1 MTDPITEF
9 SFYDTELSIRGKSA
23 SKEVGLNWNGDL
35 SMLLTPEAEASLV
48 LPENEQSG
56 KVSESIDPMSHF
68 EHNDILEALLTPQSC
83 APQVLTEI
91 SSTSTSSEDLFGG
104 SPLYDGDAGDPNTWN
119 SLFAPNESVDTDGML
134 EQISIKPEVITP
146 VTEASPQIETFS
158 AYEAQDVLAPLPAPK
173 SNKRK
178 RRESSLDS
186 NGQYKKDALGITA
199 YSRKP
204 RSAPLA
210 PIVVDESCDTVQAK
224 RARNTAAARRSRA
237 RKLERM
243 TQLEEKVAELLA
255 LNSSLESENLQ
266 LKTDLGS
273 LRKVCGL
280 D

>member
-9 SFYDTELSIRGKSA
+9 SLYDTDLSLRGKSA
-23 SKEVGLNWNGDL
+23 SKDVSLNWTGDL

-48 LPENEQSG
+48 LPEDELPCKPSQSI
-56 KVSESIDPMSHF
+56 ESSQF
-68 EHNDILEALLTPQSC
+68 ETTDILDALLTPQSC
-83 APQVLTEI
+83 APQLLTEI
-91 SSTSTSSEDLFGG
+91 SSSTSSEDLLFGG
-104 SPLYDGDAGDPNTWN
+104 SPLFEGDAGDPNTWT

-134 EQISIKPEVITP
+134 EQISIKPDVITP
-146 VTEASPQIETFS
+146 VTEVSPHVES
-158 AYEAQDVLAPLPAPK
+158 LSDESQDLVGSLVTPK
-173 SNKRK
+173 CNKRK

-243 TQLEEKVAELLA
+243 TQLEEKVAQLLA
-255 LNSSLESENLQ
+255 LNNALESENSQ
-266 LKTDLGS
+266 LKTDLSS

-280 D
+280 E

>member
-9 SFYDTELSIRGKSA
+9 SLYDTDLSLRGKSA
-23 SKEVGLNWNGDL
+23 SKDVSLNWTGDL

-48 LPENEQSG
+48 LPEDELPCKPSQSI
-56 KVSESIDPMSHF
+56 ESSQF
-68 EHNDILEALLTPQSC
+68 ETTDILDALLTPQSC
-83 APQVLTEI
+83 APQLLTEI
-91 SSTSTSSEDLFGG
+91 SSSTSSEDLLFGG
-104 SPLYDGDAGDPNTWN
+104 SPLFEGDAGDPNTWT

-134 EQISIKPEVITP
+134 EQISIKPDVITP
-146 VTEASPQIETFS
+146 VTEVPPHVESLSDES
-158 AYEAQDVLAPLPAPK
+158 QDLVGSLVTPK
-173 SNKRK
+173 CNKRK

-243 TQLEEKVAELLA
+243 TQLEEKVAQLLA
-255 LNSSLESENLQ
+255 LNNALESENSQ
-266 LKTDLGS
+266 LKTDLSS

-280 D
+280 E

>member
-9 SFYDTELSIRGKSA
+9 SLYDTDLSLRGKSA
-23 SKEVGLNWNGDL
+23 SKDVSLNWTGDL
-35 SMLLTPEAEASLV
+35 SMLLTPEAEASLA
-48 LPENEQSG
+48 LPEDELPCKPSQSI
-56 KVSESIDPMSHF
+56 ESSQF
-68 EHNDILEALLTPQSC
+68 ETTDILDALLTPQSC
-83 APQVLTEI
+83 APQLLTEI
-91 SSTSTSSEDLFGG
+91 SSSTSSEDLLFGG
-104 SPLYDGDAGDPNTWN
+104 SPLFEGDAGDPNTWT
-119 SLFAPNESVDTDGML
+119 SLFAPNESIDTDGML
-134 EQISIKPEVITP
+134 EQISIKPDVITP
-146 VTEASPQIETFS
+146 VTEVPPHVESLADES
-158 AYEAQDVLAPLPAPK
+158 QDLVGSLVTPK
-173 SNKRK
+173 CNKRK

-243 TQLEEKVAELLA
+243 TQLEEKVAQLLA
-255 LNSSLESENLQ
+255 LNNALESENSQ
-266 LKTDLGS
+266 LKTDLSS

-280 D
+280 E

>member
-9 SFYDTELSIRGKSA
+9 SLYDTDLSLRGKSA
-23 SKEVGLNWNGDL
+23 SKDVSLNWTGDL

-48 LPENEQSG
+48 LPEDELPCKPSQSI
-56 KVSESIDPMSHF
+56 ESSQF
-68 EHNDILEALLTPQSC
+68 ETTDILDALLTPQSC
-83 APQVLTEI
+83 APQLLTEI
-91 SSTSTSSEDLFGG
+91 SSSTSSEDLLFGG
-104 SPLYDGDAGDPNTWN
+104 SPLFEGDAGDPNTWT

-134 EQISIKPEVITP
+134 EQISIKPDVITP
-146 VTEASPQIETFS
+146 VTEVPPHVESLAGES
-158 AYEAQDVLAPLPAPK
+158 QDLVGSLVTPK
-173 SNKRK
+173 CNKRK

-243 TQLEEKVAELLA
+243 TQLEEKVAQLLA
-255 LNSSLESENLQ
+255 LNNALESENSQ
-266 LKTDLGS
+266 LKTDLSS

-280 D
+280 E

>member
-9 SFYDTELSIRGKSA
+9 SLYDTELSLHDKSA
-23 SKEVGLNWNGDL
+23 SKDISLNWTGDL

-48 LPENEQSG
+48 LPEDEHPC
-56 KVSESIDPMSHF
+56 KPSESIETSQF
-68 EHNDILEALLTPQSC
+68 ETTDILKALLTPQSC
-83 APQVLTEI
+83 APQLLTEI
-91 SSTSTSSEDLFGG
+91 SSSTSSEDLLFGG
-104 SPLYDGDAGDPNTWN
+104 SPLFEGDAGDPNTWT
-119 SLFAPNESVDTDGML
+119 SLFAPDESVDTDGML

-146 VTEASPQIETFS
+146 VIEVPPQVES
-158 AYEAQDVLAPLPAPK
+158 LVVSEVQDDVAPLSTPK
-173 SNKRK
+173 CNKRK

-243 TQLEEKVAELLA
+243 TQLEDKVAQLLA
-255 LNSSLESENLQ
+255 LNNALESENSQ
-266 LKTDLGS
+266 LKTDLSS

-280 D
+280 E

>member
-9 SFYDTELSIRGKSA
+9 SLYDTDLSLRGKSA
-23 SKEVGLNWNGDL
+23 SKDVSLNWTGDL
-35 SMLLTPEAEASLV
+35 SMLLTPEAEASLAFPEDE
-48 LPENEQSG
+48 LPCKPSQSI
-56 KVSESIDPMSHF
+56 ESSQF
-68 EHNDILEALLTPQSC
+68 ETTDILDALLTPQSC
-83 APQVLTEI
+83 APQLLTEI
-91 SSTSTSSEDLFGG
+91 SSSTSSEDLLFGG
-104 SPLYDGDAGDPNTWN
+104 SPLFEGDAGDPNTWT

-134 EQISIKPEVITP
+134 EQISIKPDVITP
-146 VTEASPQIETFS
+146 VTEVPPHVESLADES
-158 AYEAQDVLAPLPAPK
+158 QDLVGSLVTPK
-173 SNKRK
+173 CNKRK

-243 TQLEEKVAELLA
+243 TQLEEKVAQLLA
-255 LNSSLESENLQ
+255 LNNALESENSQ
-266 LKTDLGS
+266 LKTDLSS

-280 D
+280 E

>member
-9 SFYDTELSIRGKSA
+9 SLYDTELSLRGKSA
-23 SKEVGLNWNGDL
+23 SKEVGLNWTGDL

-48 LPENEQSG
+48 LPENEQSC

-68 EHNDILEALLTPQSC
+68 DPNEILEALLTPQSC

-91 SSTSTSSEDLFGG
+91 SSTSASEDFLGG
-104 SPLYDGDAGDPNTWN
+104 SPLYESAGDPNTWN

-146 VTEASPQIETFS
+146 VTESSPQVETLS
-158 AYEAQDVLAPLPAPK
+158 VYEAQDVLAPLTAPK

-210 PIVVDESCDTVQAK
+210 PIIVDESCDTVQAK

-266 LKTDLGS
+266 LKTDLSS

>member
-9 SFYDTELSIRGKSA
+9 SLYDTDLSLRGKSA
-23 SKEVGLNWNGDL
+23 SKDVSLNWTGDL

-48 LPENEQSG
+48 LPEDELPCKPSQSI
-56 KVSESIDPMSHF
+56 ESSQF
-68 EHNDILEALLTPQSC
+68 ETTDILDALLTPQSC
-83 APQVLTEI
+83 APQLLTEI
-91 SSTSTSSEDLFGG
+91 SSSTSSEDLLFGG
-104 SPLYDGDAGDPNTWN
+104 SPLFEGDAGDPNTWT
-119 SLFAPNESVDTDGML
+119 SLFAPNESIDTDGML
-134 EQISIKPEVITP
+134 EQISIKPDVITP
-146 VTEASPQIETFS
+146 VTEVPPHVESLADES
-158 AYEAQDVLAPLPAPK
+158 QDLVGSLVTPK
-173 SNKRK
+173 CNKRK

-243 TQLEEKVAELLA
+243 TQLEEKVAQLLA
-255 LNSSLESENLQ
+255 LNNALESENSQ
-266 LKTDLGS
+266 LKTDLSS

-280 D
+280 E

>member
-9 SFYDTELSIRGKSA
+9 SLYDTDLSLRGKSA
-23 SKEVGLNWNGDL
+23 SKDVSLNWTGDL

-48 LPENEQSG
+48 LPENELPCKPSQSI
-56 KVSESIDPMSHF
+56 ESSQF
-68 EHNDILEALLTPQSC
+68 ETTDILDALLTPQSC
-83 APQVLTEI
+83 APQLLTEI
-91 SSTSTSSEDLFGG
+91 SSSTSSEDLLFGG
-104 SPLYDGDAGDPNTWN
+104 SPLFEGDAGDPNTWT

-134 EQISIKPEVITP
+134 EQISIKPDVITP
-146 VTEASPQIETFS
+146 VTEVPPHVESLADES
-158 AYEAQDVLAPLPAPK
+158 QDLVGSLVTPK
-173 SNKRK
+173 CNKRK

-243 TQLEEKVAELLA
+243 TQLEEKVAQLLA
-255 LNSSLESENLQ
+255 LNNALESENSQ
-266 LKTDLGS
+266 LKTDLSS

-280 D
+280 E

>member
-9 SFYDTELSIRGKSA
+9 SLYDTDLSLRGKSA
-23 SKEVGLNWNGDL
+23 SKDVSLNWTADL

-48 LPENEQSG
+48 LPEDELPCKPSQSI
-56 KVSESIDPMSHF
+56 ESSQF
-68 EHNDILEALLTPQSC
+68 ETTDILDALLTPQSC
-83 APQVLTEI
+83 APQLLTEI
-91 SSTSTSSEDLFGG
+91 SSSTSSEDLLFGG
-104 SPLYDGDAGDPNTWN
+104 SPLFEGDAGDPNTWT

-134 EQISIKPEVITP
+134 EQISIKPDVITP
-146 VTEASPQIETFS
+146 VTEVPPHVESLADES
-158 AYEAQDVLAPLPAPK
+158 QDFVGSLVTPK
-173 SNKRK
+173 CNKRK

-243 TQLEEKVAELLA
+243 TQLEEKVAQLLA
-255 LNSSLESENLQ
+255 LNNALESENSQ
-266 LKTDLGS
+266 LKTDLSS

-280 D
+280 E

>member
-9 SFYDTELSIRGKSA
+9 SLYDTDLSLRGKSA
-23 SKEVGLNWNGDL
+23 SKDVSLNWTGDL

-48 LPENEQSG
+48 LPEDELPCKPSQSI
-56 KVSESIDPMSHF
+56 ESSQF
-68 EHNDILEALLTPQSC
+68 ETTDILDALLTPQSC
-83 APQVLTEI
+83 APQLLTEI
-91 SSTSTSSEDLFGG
+91 SSSTSSEDLLFGG
-104 SPLYDGDAGDPNTWN
+104 SPLFEGDAGDPNTWT

-134 EQISIKPEVITP
+134 EQISIKPDVITP
-146 VTEASPQIETFS
+146 VTEVPPHVESLADES
-158 AYEAQDVLAPLPAPK
+158 QDLVGSLVTPK
-173 SNKRK
+173 CNKRK

-243 TQLEEKVAELLA
+243 TQLEEKVAQLLA
-255 LNSSLESENLQ
+255 LNNALESENSQ
-266 LKTDLGS
+266 LKTDLSS

-280 D
+280 E

>member
-9 SFYDTELSIRGKSA
+9 SFYDTDLSLRGKSA
-23 SKEVGLNWNGDL
+23 SKDVSLNWTGDL

-48 LPENEQSG
+48 LPEDELSC
-56 KVSESIDPMSHF
+56 KPSHSIESSQF
-68 EHNDILEALLTPQSC
+68 ETTDILDALLTPQSC
-83 APQVLTEI
+83 APQLLTEI
-91 SSTSTSSEDLFGG
+91 SSSTSSEDLLFGG
-104 SPLYDGDAGDPNTWN
+104 SPLFEGDAGDPNTWT

-134 EQISIKPEVITP
+134 EQISIKPDVITP
-146 VTEASPQIETFS
+146 VTEVPPHLESLADES
-158 AYEAQDVLAPLPAPK
+158 QDLVGSLVTPK
-173 SNKRK
+173 CNKRK

-243 TQLEEKVAELLA
+243 TQLEEKVAQLLT
-255 LNSSLESENLQ
+255 LNNALESENSQ
-266 LKTDLGS
+266 LKTDLRS

-280 D
+280 E

>member
-9 SFYDTELSIRGKSA
+9 SLYDTDLSLRGKSA
-23 SKEVGLNWNGDL
+23 SKDVSLNWTGDL

-48 LPENEQSG
+48 LPENELPCKPSQSIEP
-56 KVSESIDPMSHF
+56 SQF
-68 EHNDILEALLTPQSC
+68 ETTDILDALLTPQSC
-83 APQVLTEI
+83 APQLLTEI
-91 SSTSTSSEDLFGG
+91 SSSTSSEDLLFGG
-104 SPLYDGDAGDPNTWN
+104 SPLFEGDAGDPNTWT

-134 EQISIKPEVITP
+134 EQISIKPDVITP
-146 VTEASPQIETFS
+146 VTEVPPHVESLADES
-158 AYEAQDVLAPLPAPK
+158 QDLVGSLVTPK
-173 SNKRK
+173 CNKRK

-243 TQLEEKVAELLA
+243 TQLEEKVAQLLA
-255 LNSSLESENLQ
+255 LNNALESENSQ
-266 LKTDLGS
+266 LKTDLSS

-280 D
+280 E

>member
-9 SFYDTELSIRGKSA
+9 SLYDTDLSLRGKSA
-23 SKEVGLNWNGDL
+23 SKDVSLNWTGDL

-48 LPENEQSG
+48 LPEDELPCKPSQSI
-56 KVSESIDPMSHF
+56 ESSQF
-68 EHNDILEALLTPQSC
+68 ETTDILDALLTPQSC
-83 APQVLTEI
+83 APQLLTEI
-91 SSTSTSSEDLFGG
+91 SSSTSSEDLLFGG
-104 SPLYDGDAGDPNTWN
+104 SPLFEGDAGDPNTWT

-134 EQISIKPEVITP
+134 EQISIKPDVITP
-146 VTEASPQIETFS
+146 VTEVPPHVESLADES
-158 AYEAQDVLAPLPAPK
+158 QDLVGSLVTPK
-173 SNKRK
+173 CNKRK

-243 TQLEEKVAELLA
+243 TQLEEKVAQLLA
-255 LNSSLESENLQ
+255 LNNALESENSQ
-266 LKTDLGS
+266 LKTDLSS

-280 D
+280 A

>member
-9 SFYDTELSIRGKSA
+9 SLYDTDLSLRGKSA
-23 SKEVGLNWNGDL
+23 SKDVSLNWTGDL

-48 LPENEQSG
+48 LPENELPCKPSQSIEP
-56 KVSESIDPMSHF
+56 SQF
-68 EHNDILEALLTPQSC
+68 ETTDILDALLTPQSC
-83 APQVLTEI
+83 APQLLTEI
-91 SSTSTSSEDLFGG
+91 SSSTSSEDLLFGG
-104 SPLYDGDAGDPNTWN
+104 SPLFEGDAGDPNTWT

-134 EQISIKPEVITP
+134 EQISIKPDVITP
-146 VTEASPQIETFS
+146 VTEVPPHVESLADES
-158 AYEAQDVLAPLPAPK
+158 QDFVGSLVTPK
-173 SNKRK
+173 CNKRK

-243 TQLEEKVAELLA
+243 TQLEEKVAQLLA
-255 LNSSLESENLQ
+255 LNNALESENSQ
-266 LKTDLGS
+266 LKTDLSS

-280 D
+280 E

>member
-9 SFYDTELSIRGKSA
+9 SLYDTDLSLRGKSA
-23 SKEVGLNWNGDL
+23 SKDVSLNWTGDL

-48 LPENEQSG
+48 LPEDELPCKPSQSI
-56 KVSESIDPMSHF
+56 ESSQF
-68 EHNDILEALLTPQSC
+68 ETTDILDALLTPQSC
-83 APQVLTEI
+83 APQLLTEI
-91 SSTSTSSEDLFGG
+91 SSSTSSEDLLFGG
-104 SPLYDGDAGDPNTWN
+104 SPLFEGDAGDPNTWT

-134 EQISIKPEVITP
+134 EQISIKPDVITP
-146 VTEASPQIETFS
+146 VTEVPPHVESLSDES
-158 AYEAQDVLAPLPAPK
+158 QDLVGSLVTPK
-173 SNKRK
+173 CNKRK

-243 TQLEEKVAELLA
+243 TQLEEKVAQLLA
-255 LNSSLESENLQ
+255 LNNALGSENSQ
-266 LKTDLGS
+266 LKTDLSS

-280 D
+280 E